1 MQVDPHAEDKV
12 IKKQYRKIALNVHR
26 DKNPFVSMEEAF
38 KLVIEAVEVL
48 LDERKREMY
57 NPGIWHGLS
66 KISEVNTESLLRK
79 MKQSSLDWEKRKM
92 HMSKEDI
99 EKLETRIK
107 ILREDWKRIK
117 MHMSNEYME
126 SAKG

>member
-1 MQVDPHAEDKV
+1 
-12 IKKQYRKIALNVHR
+12 
-26 DKNPFVSMEEAF
+26 MEEAF
-38 KLVIEAVEVL
+38 KLVIEAFEVL

-92 HMSKEDI
+92 HMSVEDI

-107 ILREDWKRIK
+107 ILKEDWKRIK